1 MTLYTTGAASLV
13 EPEVDVVGVYKIHGP
28 SGNRQ
33 LAEMRAHI
41 HLKPTFKHRATLT
54 DRSLRSSRSSI
65 RNGWE
70 KGQKGCQY
78 ILRERNPLENRAK
91 RAKKRA
97 VRLVERIVWNDC
109 L

>member
-28 SGNRQ
+28 SGNRR
-33 LAEMRAHI
+33 LAETRAHI

-78 ILRERNPLENRAK
+78 ILWESNPLENRAK

-97 VRLVERIVWNDC
+97 VRLVERILWNDC